1 MYRKNVRFSEPCRGP
16 GMRVIKSMHSRF
28 GMESPNVWT
37 DSNTIKLIKAMRIFP
52 ILRKTFNKDGVKSK
66 IEKIRLEQLMDCP
79 ISEIRRKW
87 GTLRAYYNKI
97 GKLGEAKQKRWRFFE
112 EMAITIGGNEGV
124 IEPSSSSEACPAQVV
139 CFI

>member
-1 MYRKNVRFSEPCRGP
+1 
-16 GMRVIKSMHSRF
+16 MR
-28 GMESPNVWT
+28 
-37 DSNTIKLIKAMRIFP
+37 LFP

-66 IEKIRLEQLMDCP
+66 IEKIRLERMIECP

-97 GKLGEAKQKRWRFFE
+97 GKLGEAKQKRWRFFK
-112 EMAITIGGNEGV
+112 EMAITIGGVVSV
-124 IEPSSSSEACPAQVV
+124 IEPSSSSEAQCPVV